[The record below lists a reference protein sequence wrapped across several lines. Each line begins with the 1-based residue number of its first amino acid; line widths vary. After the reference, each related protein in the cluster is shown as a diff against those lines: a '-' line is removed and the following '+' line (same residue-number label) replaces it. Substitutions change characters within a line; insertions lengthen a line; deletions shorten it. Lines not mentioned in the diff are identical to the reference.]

1 MKQNDV
7 QIGMTARVK
16 IGQRLAEV
24 KVLREID
31 LGGWK
36 NRRRFECRTVD
47 TGRLIKATAAAP
59 RGAACPEDGR
69 GGRRPCRR
77 RGDRARAGRRPGSLG
92 RLPGRSLLTAPGT
105 APSPAGGVGP
115 AAGSVPTPDR
125 RNPE

>member
-47 TGRLIKATAAAP
+47 TGRLIKATAARLRPMPPPAVRAMVDRMVAASVARDEIVLAGIDAP
-59 RGAACPEDGR
+59 AINLAGELAGWASQPVGAY
-69 GGRRPCRR
+69 
-77 RGDRARAGRRPGSLG
+77 
-92 RLPGRSLLTAPGT
+92 
-105 APSPAGGVGP
+105 
-115 AAGSVPTPDR
+115 
-125 RNPE
+125 

>member
-47 TGRLIKATAAAP
+47 TGRLIKATAARLRPIPPP
-59 RGAACPEDGR
+59 RVEQLVRQMVAAAV
-69 GGRRPCRR
+69 
-77 RGDRARAGRRPGSLG
+77 ARADDEAIVLEP
-92 RLPGRSLLTAPGT
+92 TAGLEAWADCP
-105 APSPAGGVGP
+105 VG
-115 AAGSVPTPDR
+115 AY
-125 RNPE
+125 